1 MTKALIKTSAI
12 ACVFCGFAFAAPAY
26 AINLVPVN
34 GADRIV
40 ISVADEETKEEESRP
55 SAVTPGEQSA
65 GQPPQGESTPPAE
78 GQEDP
83 GEQKK
88 GEPVDKN

>member
-12 ACVFCGFAFAAPAY
+12 ACVFCGFTFAAPAY
-26 AINLVPVN
+26 AINFVPVN

-40 ISVADEETKEEESRP
+40 ISAADEKTTEEESRP
-55 SAVTPGEQSA
+55 STVIPGEQAA
-65 GQPPQGESTPPAE
+65 GQPPQGGTTPPAE
-78 GQEDP
+78 GPEDP

-88 GEPVDKN
+88 GEPTDKN